1 MPPHAPH
8 PGLCAACVYA
18 QRIVTERGSEFWLC
32 RRGLT
37 GLAFPKYPRLPVM
50 LCGGFEEADRP
61 PERKRAKDAVPE
73 VESEE

>member
-1 MPPHAPH
+1 
-8 PGLCAACVYA
+8 
-18 QRIVTERGSEFWLC
+18 
-32 RRGLT
+32 
-37 GLAFPKYPRLPVM
+37 M